1 MLTICIKS
9 DGIPG
14 KEMTG
19 TFVNSGAII
28 VGSAV
33 GIMAGRHLSEGIKSI
48 IMNALGLS
56 VVILGVKMAL
66 EGTNLIAAIGCV
78 LLGAIAGEIMRI
90 ETWIESLGVWLKN
103 RFRSDSST
111 FVEGF
116 VTASVLYL
124 TGVLVI
130 IGPIQDGTVG
140 DTSILY
146 IKSLLDGFASM
157 ALASMLG
164 IGVAFSALP
173 VLIVQGTITIM
184 ASSLLFLKEPHILNA
199 ITATGG
205 ILILGIG
212 VNLLD
217 LKKIPIGNFIPAI
230 LFAILWALCA

>member
-1 MLTICIKS
+1 
-9 DGIPG
+9 
-14 KEMTG
+14 MTG
-19 TFVNSGAII
+19 TLVNSGAII
-28 VGSAV
+28 VGSTI
-33 GIMAGRHLSEGIKSI
+33 GIMAGRHLSERIKAI

-78 LLGAIAGEIMRI
+78 LLGAVTGEAMRI
-90 ETWIESLGVWLKN
+90 ETWIESLGIWLKK

-116 VTASVLYL
+116 VTASVIYL

-146 IKSLLDGFASM
+146 IKSMLDGFASM
-157 ALASMLG
+157 ALASTLG

-173 VLIVQGTITIM
+173 VLIIQGSITLL
-184 ASSLLFLKEPHILNA
+184 ASSLLFLKEPIVLNA

-230 LFAILWALCA
+230 FYAIIWALIA

>member
-1 MLTICIKS
+1 
-9 DGIPG
+9 
-14 KEMTG
+14 MTG
-19 TFVNSGAII
+19 TIVNSGAIL
-28 VGSAV
+28 VGSTI
-33 GIMAGRHLSEGIKSI
+33 GIMAGRHLSERIKDI

-56 VVILGVKMAL
+56 VIILGAKMAL

-78 LLGAIAGEIMRI
+78 LLGAVTGEVMRI
-90 ETWIESLGVWLKN
+90 ESWVEYLGIWLKKQ
-103 RFRSDSST
+103 FRSDSST

-116 VTASVLYL
+116 VTASVIYL

-130 IGPIQDGTVG
+130 IGPIQDGTIG

-146 IKSLLDGFASM
+146 IKSMLDGFASM
-157 ALASMLG
+157 ALASTLG

-173 VLIVQGTITIM
+173 VLIVQGSITLL
-184 ASSLLFLKEPHILNA
+184 ASSLLFLKEPLILNA

-230 LFAILWALCA
+230 FYAIIWALIA

>member
-1 MLTICIKS
+1 
-9 DGIPG
+9 
-14 KEMTG
+14 MTG
-19 TFVNSGAII
+19 TLVNSGAIV
-28 VGSAV
+28 VGSTI
-33 GIMAGRHLSEGIKSI
+33 GIMAGRHLSERIKSI

-56 VVILGVKMAL
+56 VLILGIKMAL

-78 LLGAIAGEIMRI
+78 LLCAITGEVMRI
-90 ETWIESLGVWLKN
+90 ETWVESLGIWLRK

-116 VTASVLYL
+116 TTASILYL

-146 IKSLLDGFASM
+146 IKSMLDGFASM
-157 ALASMLG
+157 ALASTLG

-173 VLIVQGTITIM
+173 VLIVQGSITLL

-230 LFAILWALCA
+230 LYAIIWALIA

>member
-1 MLTICIKS
+1 MV
-9 DGIPG
+9 
-14 KEMTG
+14 G
-19 TFVNSGAII
+19 TLANSGAII

-33 GIMAGRHLSEGIKSI
+33 GIMAGRHLSERIKFI
-48 IMNALGLS
+48 IMSALGLS
-56 VVILGVKMAL
+56 VAVLGIKMAL
-66 EGTNLIAAIGCV
+66 EGTDLIAAIGCV
-78 LLGAIAGEIMRI
+78 LLGAITGEVMKIEEWI
-90 ETWIESLGVWLKN
+90 ETLGMWLKN
-103 RFRSDSST
+103 RFRSESST

-157 ALASMLG
+157 ALASTLG

-173 VLIVQGTITIM
+173 VLIIQGSITLL

-212 VNLLD
+212 INLLD

-230 LFAILWALCA
+230 LYAIIWAFIAR

>member
-1 MLTICIKS
+1 
-9 DGIPG
+9 
-14 KEMTG
+14 MTG
-19 TFVNSGAII
+19 TLVNSGAIV
-28 VGSAV
+28 VGSMI
-33 GIMAGRHLSEGIKSI
+33 GIMAGRHLSERIKSI

-56 VVILGVKMAL
+56 VLILGIKMAL

-78 LLGAIAGEIMRI
+78 LLGAMTGEVMRI
-90 ETWIESLGVWLKN
+90 ETWVESLGIWLRK

-116 VTASVLYL
+116 TTASILYL

-146 IKSLLDGFASM
+146 IKSMLDGFASM
-157 ALASMLG
+157 ALASTLG

-173 VLIVQGTITIM
+173 VLIVQGSITLL

-230 LFAILWALCA
+230 LYAIIWALIA

>member
-1 MLTICIKS
+1 
-9 DGIPG
+9 
-14 KEMTG
+14 MTG
-19 TFVNSGAII
+19 TLVNSGAIV
-28 VGSAV
+28 VGSTI
-33 GIMAGRHLSEGIKSI
+33 GIMAGRHLSERIKSI

-56 VVILGVKMAL
+56 VLILGIKMAL

-78 LLGAIAGEIMRI
+78 LLGAITGEVMRI
-90 ETWIESLGVWLKN
+90 ETWVESLGIWLRK

-116 VTASVLYL
+116 TTASILYL

-146 IKSLLDGFASM
+146 IKSMLDGFASM
-157 ALASMLG
+157 ALASTLG

-173 VLIVQGTITIM
+173 VLIVQGSITLL

-230 LFAILWALCA
+230 LYAIIWALIA

>member
-1 MLTICIKS
+1 
-9 DGIPG
+9 
-14 KEMTG
+14 MTG
-19 TFVNSGAII
+19 TIVNSGAII
-28 VGSAV
+28 VGSTI
-33 GIMAGRHLSEGIKSI
+33 GIMAGRHLSERIKAI

-66 EGTNLIAAIGCV
+66 EGTNLLAAIGCV
-78 LLGAIAGEIMRI
+78 LLGAVTGEVMRI
-90 ETWIESLGVWLKN
+90 ESWVEFLGIWLKK

-116 VTASVLYL
+116 VTASVIYL

-146 IKSLLDGFASM
+146 IKSMLDGFASM
-157 ALASMLG
+157 ALASTLG
-164 IGVAFSALP
+164 VGVAFSALP
-173 VLIVQGTITIM
+173 VLIVQGSITLL

-230 LFAILWALCA
+230 FYAIIWALIA

>member
-1 MLTICIKS
+1 MV
-9 DGIPG
+9 
-14 KEMTG
+14 G
-19 TFVNSGAII
+19 TVANSGAII
-28 VGSAV
+28 VGSAI
-33 GIMAGRHLSEGIKSI
+33 GIMAGRHLSERIKSI
-48 IMNALGLS
+48 IMSALGLS
-56 VVILGVKMAL
+56 VAILGIKMAL

-78 LLGAIAGEIMRI
+78 LLGAITGEVMKIEKWI
-90 ETWIESLGVWLKN
+90 ETLGIWLKS
-103 RFRSDSST
+103 RLRSESST

-116 VTASVLYL
+116 VTSSVLYL

-146 IKSLLDGFASM
+146 IKSLLDGFASI
-157 ALASMLG
+157 ALGSTLG

-173 VLIVQGTITIM
+173 VLIIQGSITLL
-184 ASSLLFLKEPHILNA
+184 ASSLLFLKEPQVLSA

-212 VNLLD
+212 INLLD

-230 LFAILWALCA
+230 LYAIIWALIM